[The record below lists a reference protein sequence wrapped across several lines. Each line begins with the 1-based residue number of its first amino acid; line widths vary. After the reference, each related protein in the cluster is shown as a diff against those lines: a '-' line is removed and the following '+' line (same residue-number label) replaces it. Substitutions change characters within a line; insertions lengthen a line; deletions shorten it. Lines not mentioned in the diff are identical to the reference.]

1 MALLLY
7 MTTIVNETVSIIKP
21 KDEKVSESDDFSEM
35 MQNLDN
41 MRKQIVGML
50 ANMRQMQK
58 KHQKKAKK
66 NSNVKSG
73 FVKPVRITKVLS
85 DVIETDERELVARS
99 VVNKKINEYIK
110 RKGLQVIENR
120 QTFKLD
126 NALAVLFG
134 LNEGDVVHYFKM
146 QTYLKH
152 HYPKEESKTVLVN

>member
-1 MALLLY
+1 
-7 MTTIVNETVSIIKP
+7 MTTIVNETEPNISTNNT
-21 KDEKVSESDDFSEM
+21 KDEKNSVTDDFSEM
-35 MQNLDN
+35 MQTLD
-41 MRKQIVGML
+41 MMKKQISTMISNL
-50 ANMRQMQK
+50 KQMQK
-58 KHQKKAKK
+58 RQQKKAKK
-66 NSNVKSG
+66 NNNVKSG

-85 DVIETDERELVARS
+85 DVIETDERELIARS

-110 RKGLQVIENR
+110 RKGLQVNENR

-152 HYPKEESKTVLVN
+152 HYPKEESKSALV